1 MGIKTNRNR
10 VNILYYSVIV
20 QWAESITYLTV
31 THVWCI
37 CIYTIYNRQTKYDF
51 QYFIGFSRFVARVKY
66 TRMKMIYFNS
76 FFFSF
81 RFIYNK
87 TKKYEHFYYYTLC
100 AACRNTY
107 VQYRFRV
114 VRIVV
119 TLEMYKSIVSPRD
132 YCGGSKK
139 KTISK
144 KYGFIEILHCKMSF
158 RLSPVKYNK

>member
-1 MGIKTNRNR
+1 MTS
-10 VNILYYSVIV
+10 NILSGFHDSLHGS
-20 QWAESITYLTV
+20 SIHAWKWYIST
-31 THVWCI
+31 
-37 CIYTIYNRQTKYDF
+37 D
-51 QYFIGFSRFVARVKY
+51 
-66 TRMKMIYFNS
+66 